1 MNISKI
7 RQIMIEDN
15 IIFSFSGMISQDV
28 VDFLIQGISKQLEND
43 GNDKTTVR
51 SMFTITIEMLQNI
64 MSYSNS
70 KVIENGTNY
79 SSDGIVVIGFNEEKQ
94 KYYVVS
100 SNEINPE
107 DKEKLI
113 NKIDLVNSLDSQ
125 ELRKLLRD
133 KLRSAEDKHDRGAG
147 VGFIEMA
154 KRSTE
159 KLEYRFEEINGKVYF
174 YFKAFI

>member
-1 MNISKI
+1 MNVPKI

-15 IIFSFSGMISQDV
+15 IIFSFSGLISQDV
-28 VDFLIQGISKQLEND
+28 IEFLIKGISKQLEND

-64 MSYSNS
+64 MSYSKS
-70 KVIENGTNY
+70 KTTENGSNY
-79 SSDGIVVIGFNEEKQ
+79 ISDGIVVIGFNDEKQ

-100 SNEINPE
+100 SNEINLE
-107 DKEKLI
+107 DKEKLTK
-113 NKIDLVNSLDSQ
+113 KIDLVNSLDAQ

-133 KLRSAEDKHDRGAG
+133 KLKSAEDSHDRGAG
-147 VGFIEMA
+147 VGFIEIG

-159 KLEYRFEEINGKVYF
+159 KLEYRFEEINGKTYF